1 MYYIFEVK
9 LKIILEFTEES
20 MKTQLSKMKGN
31 IGLPWWSSGWL
42 HAPKAGGP
50 GWILG
55 QGIGSHMPRLGSG
68 AAKKEKENEEEKNRK
83 WALEISL
90 PLEAG
95 RELSW
100 PWQFRTSP
108 ILSLSDYPK
117 DVDRN

>member
-1 MYYIFEVK
+1 VI
-9 LKIILEFTEES
+9 
-20 MKTQLSKMKGN
+20 
-31 IGLPWWSSGWL
+31 

-68 AAKKEKENEEEKNRK
+68 AAKKEKENEEKKNRK

-95 RELSW
+95 REL
-100 PWQFRTSP
+100 PDLDNLELPRP
-108 ILSLSDYPK
+108 
-117 DVDRN
+117 